1 MVYMDT
7 EITIED
13 NRGVVWARDGGEVA
27 GRLDF
32 TLQGQVMRIEHTLA
46 LKRGMGVGAA
56 LVEAAVQHAASHGLK
71 VWPVCSYAYAWCE
84 RHPQWAHVLD
94 EHMGEGV
101 SCQL

>member
-1 MVYMDT
+1 MRSDGMNLLLGIVLT
-7 EITIED
+7 
-13 NRGVVWARDGGEVA
+13 VVLLLIVGN
-27 GRLDF
+27 
-32 TLQGQVMRIEHTLA
+32 Q
-46 LKRGMGVGAA
+46 MGVGAA